1 MRVKVRLFSFYKDLF
16 SGKQELEIELQEK
29 DNPTIEDLIQHL
41 TTKTP
46 QLRKYYGTPLFNIL
60 KNGSP
65 AQSSETLK
73 DGDEIALM
81 PLPSGG

>member
-1 MRVKVRLFSFYKDLF
+1 MRVKVRFLSFYKDLF
-16 SGKQELEIELQEK
+16 SGKQELEIELQE
-29 DNPTIEDLIQHL
+29 DNPTIEDLIKHL

-46 QLRKYYGTPLFNIL
+46 QLRKYYGTPLLNIL

-65 AQSSETLK
+65 AQDTDPLK
-73 DGDEIALM
+73 DGDEVALM